1 MSKIVGRFAPS
12 PTGLLHIGGA
22 RTALFTWLY
31 SKSLGGDCLL
41 RLEDTDSE
49 RSEQKYTDSIIDSF
63 KWMGIEFDQE
73 PVYQSRNKDNHLDKA
88 QELVNKG
95 KAYNCDCSPE
105 RLKKIREEQQK
116 KREKP
121 KYDGKCRELGLENGP
136 NTVIRFKN
144 PESGSVTFKDLVRGQ
159 MEVANKEL
167 DDLILVRSDGSP
179 TYNLCVVVDDLG
191 MSISHVVR
199 GDDHINNTFRQ
210 INIFEALGQSVPI
223 YGHVPMILGEDG
235 KRMSKRHGAVNVLDY
250 KDLGVLPE
258 ALLNYI
264 VRLGWSYGDQEM
276 FELKELIQIFKDGKL
291 NNSPASFSYEKL
303 LWFNREYF
311 LKMENKTLLEQLV
324 PTSNQFKQDDYSAEV
339 INLIKERCSLLSEFE
354 TEGSYFYG
362 DSVVIDSK
370 DASKV
375 FTVQAVTILKYLVE
389 GFKEVTNW
397 QVEDIKSLLNE
408 VMEKNEVGM
417 ASVGKPLRLAIT
429 GRMNS
434 ASVDETSLVLGKE
447 KVIKRVEEAIK
458 SYS

>member
-12 PTGLLHIGGA
+12 PTGLLHLGGA

-41 RLEDTDSE
+41 RLEDTDAE
-49 RSEQKYTDSIIDSF
+49 RSEQKYTDSIVNSF

-95 KAYNCDCSPE
+95 KAYYCDCSPE

-121 KYDGKCRELGLENGP
+121 KYDGKCRELGLEKGP

-179 TYNLCVVVDDLG
+179 TYNLCVVVDDLD
-191 MSISHVVR
+191 MNVSHVVR

-210 INIFEALGQSVPI
+210 INIFKALEESVPI

-258 ALLNYI
+258 AFLNYI

-311 LKMENKTLLEQLV
+311 LKMENKTLLELLV
-324 PTSNQFKQDDYSAEV
+324 PTSKQFKQDDYSAKV

-354 TEGSYFYG
+354 NEGSYFYD
-362 DSVVIDSK
+362 DSVVVDSK

-375 FTVQAVTILKYLVE
+375 FTEQAVTILKFLVE
-389 GFKEVTNW
+389 GFKELTNW
-397 QVEDIKSLLNE
+397 QVEDIKSLFNE

-434 ASVDETSLVLGKE
+434 ASVDETSLVLGQE
-447 KVIKRVEEAIK
+447 KVIKRVEDVIK